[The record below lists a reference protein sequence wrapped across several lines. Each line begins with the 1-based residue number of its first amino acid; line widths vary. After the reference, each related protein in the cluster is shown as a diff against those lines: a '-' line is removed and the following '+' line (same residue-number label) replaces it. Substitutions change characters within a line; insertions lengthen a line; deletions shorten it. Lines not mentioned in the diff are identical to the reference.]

1 MNKGKLFMFASVALL
16 SACTADFEPN
26 AQICEDAAVAQKIV
40 NTSVEAVEGELIIVV
55 DTDVVKMLDGAE
67 SLTRSGVS
75 GLDAVA
81 EEIGA
86 YSVEHVFN
94 MNGNKERIKEH
105 GLDRWFLVRFSENIN
120 LESAAIKLA
129 SVDAIDAVEFNTRV
143 ARPKVA
149 PVEVDEEQMAKTRA
163 GIYPFDDMM
172 LDAQWHYHNTG
183 NKSVSQTALAGA
195 DINLF
200 PAWEITAGRKEIVVA
215 VVDEGVD
222 YTHPDLNANM
232 WYNEAEINGSA
243 GVDDDQNG
251 YVDDIYGYNFAG
263 DGPVSWDAP
272 KDLGHGTHVAGT
284 IAAVNN
290 NGKGVA
296 GVAGG
301 TGNNDGV
308 RIMSCQIFDGDDYG
322 TVPEIA
328 KAIQYAADNG
338 ACVMNNSW
346 GMPVGGLRD
355 DDDYAY
361 GSYSAVR
368 KAVDYFTSAS
378 NSSVMDG
385 NIAIFAAGN
394 EGFAS
399 AAYPGAYNEYICVTA
414 FAPDGLPAYYT
425 NYDRGCNLSAPGGEC
440 NNGPNDPAQVL
451 STMPNGKYGYAQGTS
466 MACPHV
472 SGIAALALSYALD
485 NNIHLTLEQ
494 LKGFLVTSVND
505 MNARLMGTR
514 NYYGGVMNLSNYKD
528 NMGTGMIDAYQ
539 VLMAVRGT
547 LCLPV
552 TVGEEAKIDVD
563 SYLGDGNL
571 SIKMLSEIEIS
582 DDVRE
587 ELGIET
593 DPKVKGER
601 LYITCTKP
609 GSGII
614 KLHFVAGDVSV
625 GGGSMIGG
633 MEFTREFAIIS
644 RPNNST
650 ASGWL

>member
-1 MNKGKLFMFASVALL
+1 MFASVALL
-16 SACTADFEPN
+16 AACTADFEPN
-26 AQICEDAAVAQKIV
+26 AQIGEDAAVAQKIV
-40 NTSVEAVEGELIIVV
+40 NTSVEAVDGELIIVV
-55 DTDVVKMLDGAE
+55 DADVVATLDGAE
-67 SLTRSGVS
+67 SLTRAGVS

-94 MNGNKERIKEH
+94 MNGNQQRIKEH
-105 GLDRWFLVRFSENIN
+105 GLDRWFLVRFSEDVDLNK
-120 LESAAIKLA
+120 AALKLA
-129 SVDAIDAVEFNTRV
+129 GVEAIDAVEFNTRIP
-143 ARPKVA
+143 RPKVA
-149 PVEVDEEQMAKTRA
+149 PVEVDEAQMSATRA

-183 NKSVSQTALAGA
+183 SKTVSSTAVAGA

-215 VVDEGVD
+215 VVDEGID

-243 GVDDDQNG
+243 GKDDDNNG

-263 DGPVSWDAP
+263 DCAVSWDADG
-272 KDLGHGTHVAGT
+272 DLGHGTHVAGT

-308 RIMSCQIFDGDDYG
+308 RIMSCQILNGKDYG

-346 GMPVGGLRD
+346 GVPVGSLAGD
-355 DDDYAY
+355 DTYAY
-361 GSYSAVR
+361 GSYAAVR

-378 NSSVMDG
+378 NSTIMDG

-394 EGFAS
+394 EGLAM

-425 NYDRGCNLSAPGGEC
+425 NYSLGCNLAAPGGEC

-451 STMPNGKYGYAQGTS
+451 STLPNGKYGYAQGTS

-472 SGIAALALSYALD
+472 TGIAALALSYALD
-485 NNIHLTLEQ
+485 NNIHLTVEQ
-494 LKGFLVTSVND
+494 LKGMLVTSVND
-505 MNARLMGTR
+505 INARLVGKR
-514 NYYGGVMNLSNYKD
+514 NYYAGVMDLKNYKN

-552 TVGEEAKIDVD
+552 TVGEEAKINVD
-563 SYLGDGNL
+563 DYLGDGNL
-571 SIKMLSEIEIS
+571 SIKMLSDIEIS

-587 ELGIET
+587 ALGIEN
-593 DPKVKGER
+593 DPKVKGEL

-614 KLHFVAGDVSV
+614 KLHFVAGGNSV
-625 GGGSMIGG
+625 GGGSTVGG